1 MGGSHCLP
9 PVGCVLFLPQRPGR
23 ATVLQHFEA
32 ASAALELGC
41 LPLPSPLYLQGH
53 RAPKAGSAS
62 GWRALPPGWLT
73 RGHTS
78 PGEWLG
84 WLGG

>member
-41 LPLPSPLYLQGH
+41 MPLPSPLYLQGH

-62 GWRALPPGWLT
+62 GWRPSLQVGSLEATLPQESG
-73 RGHTS
+73 
-78 PGEWLG
+78 
-84 WLGG
+84 LGG